1 MSLLLLEKA
10 KTKWQ
15 GFWHNFQWPDY
26 DWLLDG
32 WLSRLAY
39 GVPLVGYLVLFN
51 DSISTNLKFE
61 SLAGQIYSPLGLSS
75 GARLKFIYLG
85 LVFLGVGN
93 VLYRV
98 LRPHVM
104 KIGVGEFNY
113 VETAIKHFTFSA
125 YNDLHYRIRHS
136 DFHPRTV
143 HGKYYDS
150 EWEGFRIAAIG
161 PAAETLRQGE
171 ENQKQ
176 ADWTAA
182 KNKYES
188 LLRSI
193 LIETHFCEVTKKRPY
208 LIICLGLALL
218 GYLLLLIP
226 SVDLFVSVISKIVLG
241 GLSS

>member
-1 MSLLLLEKA
+1 MSISLLDKLG
-10 KTKWQ
+10 TKWR
-15 GFWHNFQWPDY
+15 GFRYNFQWPDY

-51 DSISTNLKFE
+51 DTISANLQFE
-61 SLAGQIYSPLGLSS
+61 SLAGQIYSPLDLSS

-85 LVFLGVGN
+85 LVFLGLGN
-93 VLYRV
+93 VLYRL
-98 LRPHVM
+98 LRPYVM
-104 KIGVGEFNY
+104 KFGVGEFNY
-113 VETAIKHFTFSA
+113 VETALKHFTFSA
-125 YNDLHYRIRHS
+125 YNELHHRIRRS
-136 DFHPRTV
+136 EFDPMTV

-161 PAAETLRQGE
+161 PVAKTLREGE

-193 LIETHFCEVTKKRPY
+193 LIETHFCEVTKKRGQ
-208 LIICLGLALL
+208 LAICLGIALL
-218 GYLLLLIP
+218 GYMLLLIP
-226 SVDLFVSVISKIVLG
+226 SADLFISVMSKIA
-241 GLSS
+241 LSGINS